1 MKKSSVLSAVS
12 YRHAAGTRGTNGVG
26 SVVNMT
32 SLLAA
37 FQFLTILPA
46 VIRRSFTAQELGRA
60 VGYFPLVGLVLGVV
74 LFGLGSGLPL
84 IFPPAVVAIFILIT
98 WLLLTRALHF
108 DGFLDTCDGLF
119 GGFTPERRL
128 EIMRDSRVGA
138 FGVAG
143 GGLLLLAKYAAILSL
158 SHFSGL
164 VLAPIMGRW
173 VLSIA
178 IFTYPYAREKGLGRD
193 MKDNVRWPQ
202 VTLSTGITVLAAWFF
217 AGWTGL
223 LAFALAAIVLWLGA
237 GFILRRIP
245 GLTGDSYGA
254 LCELT
259 ELVVLLLFTT
269 EISL

>member
-1 MKKSSVLSAVS
+1 MI
-12 YRHAAGTRGTNGVG
+12 
-26 SVVNMT
+26 
-32 SLLAA
+32 SLFTA
-37 FQFLTILPA
+37 FQFLTTFPA
-46 VIRRSFTAQELGRA
+46 VIRRAFSAQELGRA
-60 VGYFPLVGLVLGVV
+60 VGFFPLVGLALGGVLYGLDYSLSLVFPLPVTAILV
-74 LFGLGSGLPL
+74 L
-84 IFPPAVVAIFILIT
+84 AA

-143 GGLLLLAKYAAILSL
+143 GGLLLLAKYAALVSL
-158 SHFSGL
+158 QGLSGL
-164 VLAPIMGRW
+164 VFAPVLGRW

-178 IFTYPYAREKGLGRD
+178 IFAYPYAREKGLGRD

-202 VTLSTGITVLAAWFF
+202 VILATVVAVIVAWLL
-217 AGWTGL
+217 AGWMGL
-223 LAFALAAIVLWLGA
+223 LAFALAGIVLWLGA
-237 GFILRRIP
+237 GFVLRRIP

-259 ELVVLLLFTT
+259 ELAVLLFFTT
-269 EISL
+269 GINL

>member
-1 MKKSSVLSAVS
+1 MIP
-12 YRHAAGTRGTNGVG
+12 
-26 SVVNMT
+26 
-32 SLLAA
+32 LLTA
-37 FQFLTILPA
+37 FQFLTTFPA
-46 VIRRSFTAQELGRA
+46 VIRRMFTAQELGHA
-60 VGYFPLVGLVLGVV
+60 VGYFPLVGLALGGV
-74 LFGLGSGLPL
+74 FYGLVSGLRL
-84 IFPPAVVAIFILIT
+84 IFPSQVVAVFVLVAWI
-98 WLLLTRALHF
+98 LLTRALHF

-143 GGLLLLAKYAAILSL
+143 GGLLLLAKFAAIVSL
-158 SHFSGL
+158 PHLSGL
-164 VLAPIMGRW
+164 VLAPVLGRW

-178 IFTYPYAREKGLGRD
+178 IFAYPYAREKGLGRD

-202 VTLSTGITVLAAWFF
+202 VILSTALTVLAAWLF
-217 AGWTGL
+217 AGWAGL
-223 LAFALAAIVLWLGA
+223 LASALAGVVLWLGA

-254 LCELT
+254 LCEIT